1 MARIGVIGTTSWGTT
16 LAMLAESAGADV
28 TLWAR
33 SEGEA
38 AALRS
43 EGENRRFLPNVK
55 LPPSIN
61 ITSSSSKAFNES
73 DLVIIAVPSN
83 SMRANIRSV
92 KDSISHSTV
101 IVSATKGLEINS
113 GKRMT
118 QVLEEELQ
126 DRPDT
131 RLCAL
136 SGPNLVSEIVAG
148 KPSSSVIASSNQS
161 IAIQVQSLLT
171 SSKFRLYTNSDII
184 GVELGGALKNIVA
197 LGAGVC
203 DGLGIGDNSKAAFMT
218 RGLAEITRL
227 GVAAGAEPMTFAGL
241 AGIGDL
247 IATCSSEL
255 SRNHHVGRELVKGKS
270 LEQIIS
276 TMTHV
281 AEGVGTT
288 RATVKLAESLGVDM
302 PIAQTTYKVLFNN
315 LDVHQA
321 IADLMDRDPV
331 PEHIGN

>member
-1 MARIGVIGTTSWGTT
+1 MARISVIGTTSWGTT
-16 LAMLAESAGADV
+16 LAILAESTGADV
-28 TLWAR
+28 ALWAR
-33 SEGEA
+33 SKGEA
-38 AALRS
+38 AVLQS

-55 LPPSIN
+55 LSPRIN
-61 ITSSSSKAFNES
+61 ITSSSSEAFSES
-73 DLVIIAVPSN
+73 DLVLIAVPSN
-83 SMRANIRSV
+83 SMRTNIRSV
-92 KDSISHSTV
+92 KNSISHSTIV
-101 IVSATKGLEINS
+101 VSATKGLEINS

-118 QVLEEELQ
+118 QVLDEELH
-126 DRPDT
+126 DIPDIH
-131 RLCAL
+131 LGAL

-148 KPSSSVIASSNQS
+148 KPSSSVIASPDQS
-161 IAIQVQSLLT
+161 VAVQVQSLLT
-171 SSKFRLYTNSDII
+171 SSSFRLYTNLDII

-227 GVAAGAEPMTFAGL
+227 GVAAGADPMTFAGL

-255 SRNHHVGRELVKGKS
+255 SRNHHVGRELAKGKS
-270 LEQIIS
+270 LEQIVD

-281 AEGVGTT
+281 AEGVDTT
-288 RATVKLAESLGVDM
+288 RATVKLAESLSVDM
-302 PIAQTTYKVLFNN
+302 PIAQTTYNVLFNN
-315 LDVHQA
+315 LDIHQA

-331 PEHIGN
+331 PERIEN